1 MNRKEVNEIKK
12 NFTDKSGFFTMDRIL
27 TGFIDAD
34 KNVLYHAVQPC
45 VTMPIEFKEVCDMT
59 LIKVLS
65 TQVGKKFTEY
75 EFPNS
80 AYDTGHVQP
89 LLYSLLNTELKDND
103 VCMEFLKHIANNIVY
118 TGPFA
123 VITAYCTYTIR
134 KKNKTDEFDD
144 FDNEE
149 LYRYVLTAICPADT
163 GTDGF
168 VFDKEDKEIL
178 KKLNDELIID
188 KVPTDGFLFPVFD
201 NRSSDINHVM
211 IYSKSTKSPNVSL
224 VEDVLECEF
233 VMSPDVEK
241 ESFRSIIKSVA
252 GDDLDYTMLNTVN
265 EKIKDV
271 IDESSNDTEVTLLG
285 PTVLKD
291 ILRDTGLDESKVNSV
306 DAVYR
311 HTCGDSI
318 ITAAN
323 VVEHKNT
330 VQAPGIK
337 IDISSGFSDKLR
349 TSVVDGRRC
358 ILIDLDDPTV
368 EVNGL
373 PITLQ

>member
-80 AYDTGHVQP
+80 AYDIGHVQP
-89 LLYSLLNTELKDND
+89 LLYSLLNTELKDNE
-103 VCMEFLKHIANNIVY
+103 VCIKFLEHIANNIVY

-149 LYRYVLTAICPADT
+149 LYRYILTAICPADT

-211 IYSKSTKSPNVSL
+211 IYSKSTKSPNISL

-291 ILRDTGLDESKVNSV
+291 ILRDTGLDEAKVNSV

-318 ITAAN
+318 ITATN

>member
-12 NFTDKSGFFTMDRIL
+12 NFSDKSGFFVMDRIL
-27 TGFIDAD
+27 TGFIDAE
-34 KNVLYHAVQPC
+34 KNVLCHTVQPC
-45 VTMPIEFKEVCDMT
+45 VTMPIEFKEVCDMS

-65 TQVGKKFTEY
+65 TQVGKKFVEY
-75 EFPNS
+75 TFPNS
-80 AYDTGHVQP
+80 AYETDHAQNI
-89 LLYSLLNTELKDND
+89 LYSLLNTELKDND
-103 VCMEFLKHIANNIVY
+103 VCIKFLERIANNIMY

-134 KKNKTDEFDD
+134 KKNKTDELDD
-144 FDNEE
+144 FDSEE
-149 LYRYVLTAICPADT
+149 LYKYVITAICPADT

-168 VFDKEDKEIL
+168 IFDKDDKEIL
-178 KKLNDELIID
+178 KKLNNELIID

-211 IYSKSTKSPNVSL
+211 VYSKSTKSPNVSL

-233 VMSPDVEK
+233 VMSPEVEK

-252 GDDLDYTMLNTVN
+252 GDDLDYTLLNTVN
-265 EKIKDV
+265 EKIKDM
-271 IDESSNDTEVTLLG
+271 IDESKNNTEVTLLG

-291 ILRDTGLDESKVNSV
+291 ILRDTGLDETKVNSV

-318 ITAAN
+318 ITAGN
-323 VVEHKNT
+323 VVEHKNV

-337 IDISSGFSDKLR
+337 IDISAGFSDKLR

-373 PITLQ
+373 SINLL

>member
-12 NFTDKSGFFTMDRIL
+12 NFTDRSGFFTMDRIL

-80 AYDTGHVQP
+80 AYDIGHVQP
-89 LLYSLLNTELKDND
+89 LLYSLLNTELKDNE
-103 VCMEFLKHIANNIVY
+103 VCIKFLEHIANNIVY

-134 KKNKTDEFDD
+134 KKNKTDELDD
-144 FDNEE
+144 FDSEE

-211 IYSKSTKSPNVSL
+211 IYSKSTTSPNVSL

-233 VMSPDVEK
+233 VMSPDVER

-291 ILRDTGLDESKVNSV
+291 ILRDTGLDEAKVNSV